1 MILKIE
7 MKRLFI
13 AFSAALVLLSS
24 CVTSQKSLKESKP
37 VAFVEARNYFHIG
50 DETKPVILKITSKT
64 EFERQFGEA
73 AFMGKGGEPTHIDF
87 NKSFVVAYIMPKTSL
102 KTDLRPLSL
111 SEVGKKE
118 LLLTYDLKQGSKQSY
133 STQPFFILIV
143 NKRYEG
149 YKVR

>member
-1 MILKIE
+1 
-7 MKRLFI
+7 MKRLLI

-50 DETKPVILKITSKT
+50 DETKPVILKITSKA

-102 KTDLRPLSL
+102 K
-111 SEVGKKE
+111 
-118 LLLTYDLKQGSKQSY
+118 
-133 STQPFFILIV
+133 
-143 NKRYEG
+143 
-149 YKVR
+149 

>member
-1 MILKIE
+1 
-7 MKRLFI
+7 MKRLLI

-73 AFMGKGGEPTHIDF
+73 AFMGKGENLLILTLIR
-87 NKSFVVAYIMPKTSL
+87 V
-102 KTDLRPLSL
+102 
-111 SEVGKKE
+111 
-118 LLLTYDLKQGSKQSY
+118 LLLPISCLRLVLKQTSDLCHSAR
-133 STQPFFILIV
+133 L
-143 NKRYEG
+143 
-149 YKVR
+149 VRRNCF

>member
-1 MILKIE
+1 
-7 MKRLFI
+7 MKRLLI

-50 DETKPVILKITSKT
+50 EETKPVILKITSKT

-73 AFMGKGGEPTHIDF
+73 AEPTHIDF
-87 NKSFVVAYIMPKTSL
+87 NKSFVVAYIMPQTSL

-118 LLLTYDLKQGSKQSY
+118 LLLIYDLKQGSKQSY

>member
-1 MILKIE
+1 
-7 MKRLFI
+7 
-13 AFSAALVLLSS
+13 
-24 CVTSQKSLKESKP
+24 
-37 VAFVEARNYFHIG
+37 
-50 DETKPVILKITSKT
+50 
-64 EFERQFGEA
+64 
-73 AFMGKGGEPTHIDF
+73 MGKGGEPTHIDF
-87 NKSFVVAYIMPKTSL
+87 NKSFVVAYIMPQTSL

-111 SEVGKKE
+111 SEVSKKE